1 MDTQIHDR
9 PFLFSCGTGD
19 LWTCAT
25 VGGCGFY
32 IEQLTDYD
40 NETYWSWCTQRE
52 HWSEIGRGQT
62 AGRDDAIEAACAS
75 LVAAGIDLDQLPQ
88 DQAELAMFK
97 ERRARQ
103 QSLEDCF
110 DDE

>member
-1 MDTQIHDR
+1 MDDKDR

-19 LWTCAT
+19 LWTCGT
-25 VGGCGFY
+25 VDGCGFY
-32 IEQLTDYD
+32 IEQLTRGFPYG
-40 NETYWSWCTQRE
+40 ESVWQWEAQRK
-52 HWSEIGRGQT
+52 HWEKIGGGQVE
-62 AGRDDAIEAACAS
+62 GRSAAIIAACSA

-88 DQAELAMFK
+88 DVDELAMFK

-103 QSLEDCF
+103 QSF